1 LASPDITDEEGSRR
15 VKGGRIAAEWLKAQG
30 VTHVF
35 ALCGEHVLPLLDAC
49 EDVGIR
55 VIGTRH
61 EQGAVLAAEAF
72 ARVTR
77 KPGVAVVTAGP
88 GVTNAMTGLAVVQTC
103 GSPVMLLA
111 GRTSTAKRLTGTF
124 QDIDGRAVVNAVTK
138 WSDTALQTERIPVYL
153 EAAWRRMLS
162 GRPGAV
168 MVELPHDV
176 QSAEAEAEV
185 GPVERPEP
193 AGASPQA
200 VARAAQILGDAERP
214 IAVVGSG
221 AFWSGAAGALKG
233 FAQRTQIPVAT
244 LNAARGLL
252 PDGHE
257 ACIGPL
263 SEAGLALMQ
272 ADVVLLV
279 GSKLDASLTFGG
291 PPLFAATPRLVQ
303 IDIEPSWV
311 GLNVQPELGIHGD
324 AAVVLEQI
332 ADAWDAK
339 PKDGWLQTAK
349 QGGEQMH
356 QTWLD
361 LGKVEG
367 SPVPPA
373 RVPAAI
379 VEEAGRDAILVS
391 DGGDIHTWA
400 VTTFPA
406 FRPGSLL
413 TTHDSLG
420 TIGVGVPYAL
430 GAKAAA
436 PDRHVV
442 LCIGDGSFGFGAI
455 ELETAARHD
464 LPFVAVIA
472 NNGAWGNIRHAE
484 GTVHGGE
491 TSVTALSQASY
502 EKLAEAFGGHAERVE
517 DAAEV
522 APAIRRAIDSG
533 KPAVVNVLT
542 QPGVVSQITAMLG
555 GMESML

>member
-1 LASPDITDEEGSRR
+1 MN
-15 VKGGRIAAEWLKAQG
+15 GGRIAAEWLKAQG

-35 ALCGEHVLPLLDAC
+35 ALCGEHVLPFLDGC
-49 EDVGIR
+49 EETGIR

-72 ARVTR
+72 ARVTGR
-77 KPGVAVVTAGP
+77 PGVAAVTAGP
-88 GVTNAMTGLAVVQTC
+88 GVTNAMTGLAVATTS
-103 GSPVMLLA
+103 GSPVLLLA

-124 QDIDGRAVVNAVTK
+124 QDVDGRAIAYAVTK
-138 WSDTALQTERIPVYL
+138 WSETVLQAGRIPVYL
-153 EAAWRRMLS
+153 ESAWRRMVS

-168 MVELPHDV
+168 MLELPHDV
-176 QSAEAEAEV
+176 QGTEADAEIH
-185 GPVERPEP
+185 PVALPEP
-193 AGASPQA
+193 AGASPHA
-200 VARAAQILGDAERP
+200 ISRAIEILGEAERP

-221 AFWSGAAGALKG
+221 AFWSGAGDALKA
-233 FAQRTQIPVAT
+233 FAERTQIPVAT

-257 ACIGPL
+257 CCIGPL

-272 ADVVLLV
+272 ADVALLV

-291 PPLFAATPRLVQ
+291 PPLFATTPRFVQ

-324 AAVVLEQI
+324 AAVVLEQL

-339 PKDGWLQTAK
+339 PKDAWLQMAK

-356 QTWLD
+356 QTWAD

-373 RVPAAI
+373 RIPAAI
-379 VEEAGRDAILVS
+379 IEEAGRDAILIS

-406 FRPGSLL
+406 YRPGSLL

-436 PDRHVV
+436 PDRPVV
-442 LCIGDGSFGFGAI
+442 MCIGDGSFGFGAM
-455 ELETAARHD
+455 ELETAARNA

-484 GTVHGGE
+484 STAHGGE
-491 TSVTALSQASY
+491 TQITALSQASY
-502 EKLAEAFGGHAERVE
+502 EKVAEAFGGHAERVD
-517 DAAEV
+517 DASEV
-522 APAIRRAIDSG
+522 GPAIRRAIDSG

-542 QPGVVSQITAMLG
+542 QPGVVSQITQMLG

>member
-1 LASPDITDEEGSRR
+1 MN
-15 VKGGRIAAEWLKAQG
+15 GGRIAAEWLKAQG

-35 ALCGEHVLPLLDAC
+35 ALCGEHVLPLLDSC
-49 EDVGIR
+49 EDVGLR

-72 ARVTR
+72 ARVSG

-88 GVTNAMTGLAVVQTC
+88 GVTNAMTGLAVAQTC
-103 GSPVMLLA
+103 GSPVLLLA

-124 QDIDGRAVVNAVTK
+124 QDVDGRAIVQAVTK
-138 WSDTALQTERIPVYL
+138 WADTAMQAERIPVYL
-153 EAAWRRMLS
+153 ETAWRRMLS

-176 QSAEAEAEV
+176 QTAEAQAEIRA
-185 GPVERPEP
+185 VELPRP
-193 AGASPQA
+193 AGGSPQA
-200 VARAAQILGDAERP
+200 IARAVEILGEANQP
-214 IAVVGSG
+214 ILVAGSG
-221 AFWSGAAGALKG
+221 AFWSGAAEALKG
-233 FAQRTQIPVAT
+233 FAERAQIPVAT

-257 ACIGPL
+257 CCIGPL

-324 AAVVLEQI
+324 AATVLEQL
-332 ADAWDAK
+332 ADAWDGK
-339 PKDGWLQTAK
+339 PKDAWLQMAK

-367 SPVPPA
+367 SPVPPG
-373 RVPAAI
+373 RVPAAV
-379 VEEAGRDAILVS
+379 VEEAGREAILVS

-406 FRPGSLL
+406 YRPGSLL

-436 PDRHVV
+436 PDRPVV
-442 LCIGDGSFGFGAI
+442 LCIGDGSFGFGAM

-484 GTVHGGE
+484 GTAHGGE
-491 TSVTALSQASY
+491 TQVTALSQASY
-502 EKLAEAFGGHAERVE
+502 EKVAEAFGGHAERVD

-522 APAIRRAIDSG
+522 APAIRRAIDAG

>member
-1 LASPDITDEEGSRR
+1 M
-15 VKGGRIAAEWLKAQG
+15 KGGRIAAEWLKAQG

-35 ALCGEHVLPLLDAC
+35 ALCGEHVLPLLDSC
-49 EDVGIR
+49 EEIGIR

-61 EQGAVLAAEAF
+61 EQAAVLAAEAF
-72 ARVTR
+72 ARVTGR
-77 KPGVAVVTAGP
+77 PGVAVVTAGP
-88 GVTNAMTGLAVVQTC
+88 GVTNAMTGLAVAQTC

-124 QDIDGRAVVNAVTK
+124 QDVDGRAIVQAVTK
-138 WSDTALQTERIPVYL
+138 WTDTAPQAERIPVFL

-168 MVELPHDV
+168 MVELPYDV
-176 QSAEAEAEV
+176 QSAEAEAEIRAI
-185 GPVERPEP
+185 ERPQP
-193 AGASPQA
+193 AGASPEA
-200 VARAAQILGDAERP
+200 VAKAAQILGHAERP

-221 AFWSGAAGALKG
+221 AFWSGATDALTS
-233 FAQRTQIPVAT
+233 FAERTQTPVAT

-279 GSKLDASLTFGG
+279 GSKLDTSLTFGG

-324 AAVVLEQI
+324 AAVALEQI
-332 ADAWDAK
+332 TDAWDAK
-339 PKDGWLQTAK
+339 PKDGWLQMAK

-356 QTWLD
+356 QTWFD

-406 FRPGSLL
+406 YRPGSLL

-436 PDRHVV
+436 PDRNVV
-442 LCIGDGSFGFGAI
+442 LCIGDGSFGFGAM
-455 ELETAARHD
+455 ELETAARND

-502 EKLAEAFGGHAERVE
+502 EKVAEAFGGHAERVE

>member
-1 LASPDITDEEGSRR
+1 M
-15 VKGGRIAAEWLKAQG
+15 KGGRIAAEWLKAQG

-35 ALCGEHVLPLLDAC
+35 ALCGEHVLPLLDSC
-49 EDVGIR
+49 EEIGIR

-61 EQGAVLAAEAF
+61 EQAAVLAAEAF
-72 ARVTR
+72 ARVTGR
-77 KPGVAVVTAGP
+77 PGVAVVTAGP
-88 GVTNAMTGLAVVQTC
+88 GVTNAMTGLAVAQTC

-124 QDIDGRAVVNAVTK
+124 QDVDGRAIVQAVTK
-138 WSDTALQTERIPVYL
+138 WTDTAPQAERIPVFL

-168 MVELPHDV
+168 MVELSYDV
-176 QSAEAEAEV
+176 QSAEAEAEIRAI
-185 GPVERPEP
+185 ERPQP
-193 AGASPQA
+193 AGASPEA
-200 VARAAQILGDAERP
+200 VAKAAQILGHAERP

-221 AFWSGAAGALKG
+221 AFWSGATDALTS
-233 FAQRTQIPVAT
+233 FAERTQTPVAT

-279 GSKLDASLTFGG
+279 GSKLDTSLTFGG

-324 AAVVLEQI
+324 AAVALEQI
-332 ADAWDAK
+332 TDAWDAK
-339 PKDGWLQTAK
+339 PKDGWLQMAK

-356 QTWLD
+356 QTWFD

-406 FRPGSLL
+406 YRPGSLL

-436 PDRHVV
+436 PDRNVV
-442 LCIGDGSFGFGAI
+442 LCIGDGSFGFGAM
-455 ELETAARHD
+455 ELETAARND

-502 EKLAEAFGGHAERVE
+502 EKVAEAFGGHAERVE